1 MFILLIFLRTW
12 SLSFYG
18 SNDQKSFYFKLL
30 LYPKFKW
37 YFFASNITFF
47 LVNMGTTN
55 KENKYIYYF
64 LEEKLTGFTDIFF
77 LLNLGHRYACAI

>member
-18 SNDQKSFYFKLL
+18 SNVQKSFYLKLL
-30 LYPKFKW
+30 LYPKLKC
-37 YFFASNITFF
+37 FFFVSNIIFF

-64 LEEKLTGFTDIFF
+64 IEEK
-77 LLNLGHRYACAI
+77 

>member
-18 SNDQKSFYFKLL
+18 SNDRKSFYFKLL

-37 YFFASNITFF
+37 YFFASDITFF

-64 LEEKLTGFTDIFF
+64 IEEK
-77 LLNLGHRYACAI
+77 